1 MANITGMKLRAHL
14 GHSLLLL
21 YDKRLTKAF
30 DLFTENEIK
39 QHINYISYG
48 LGRDRLKEINSESFS
63 YAEYRCSLRGGSTEL
78 FKWFEYTKFYW
89 LVIADRIKNW
99 LNKPVF

>member
-1 MANITGMKLRAHL
+1 MEKITGMKLRAHL

-48 LGRDRLKEINSESFS
+48 LGRDRLKEIGVVLE
-63 YAEYRCSLRGGSTEL
+63 
-78 FKWFEYTKFYW
+78 
-89 LVIADRIKNW
+89 DRPDGTTWTIQ
-99 LNKPVF
+99 